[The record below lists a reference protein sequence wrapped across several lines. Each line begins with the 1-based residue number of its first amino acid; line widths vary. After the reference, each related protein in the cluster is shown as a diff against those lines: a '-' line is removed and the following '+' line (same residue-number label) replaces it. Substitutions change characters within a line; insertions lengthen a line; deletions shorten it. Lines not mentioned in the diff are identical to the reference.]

1 MVIFI
6 ESIIFADVLGYIYE
20 KFAPITKIINMSID
34 SGIFPNRLKEAQ
46 VTPIFKKN
54 DPFLKSKYRPVSI
67 LPIPSKNF
75 EKVLSIHTLTI
86 YILKYHVANSR
97 MPSTN
102 PLKLI
107 LYTHYNLKSASN
119 LLKYSLLYTMLSRCY
134 CINFT
139 TNPTSMSLTHDWIKY
154 SSCYFI
160 LNRSQVHSEMVGM
173 KAMLTRNA

>member
-1 MVIFI
+1 MK
-6 ESIIFADVLGYIYE
+6 LGKISLLS
-20 KFAPITKIINMSID
+20 PITKIINMSID

-54 DPFLKSKYRPVSI
+54 DPFLKSNYRPVSI

-75 EKVLSIHTLTI
+75 EKVLSVQLSAIHTLTI

-107 LYTHYNLKSASN
+107 LYTHYNLKPASN
-119 LLKYSLLYTMLSRCY
+119 LLKVL
-134 CINFT
+134 
-139 TNPTSMSLTHDWIKY
+139 K
-154 SSCYFI
+154 
-160 LNRSQVHSEMVGM
+160 E
-173 KAMLTRNA
+173 